1 MLEASSNY
9 VKLLVVSDEIASE
22 ISSEPF
28 ITLKQTNSLYHWLL
42 TSGTYLRSSIIV
54 YHQYLIS
61 YKVLPPYQF
70 IRLTRSSRKMFDP
83 KFRQQNINPP
93 IVFNSVSSSF

>member
-28 ITLKQTNSLYHWLL
+28 ITLKQTNLWLL
-42 TSGTYLRSSIIV
+42 TSGIYLSSSIIM
-54 YHQYLIS
+54 YH
-61 YKVLPPYQF
+61 
-70 IRLTRSSRKMFDP
+70 
-83 KFRQQNINPP
+83 
-93 IVFNSVSSSF
+93 